1 MRLFVLEVKRVL
13 KTRMTW
19 ILILLALALSA
30 LMAYIPVTFEEVLIT
45 DETGQEIRLSG
56 LDAIHYYQQY
66 NHSLARAA
74 WIDVLGLILNLA
86 FTETYQ
92 WVFSIFSENGRS
104 WKHIN

>member
-1 MRLFVLEVKRVL
+1 M
-13 KTRMTW
+13 
-19 ILILLALALSA
+19 
-30 LMAYIPVTFEEVLIT
+30 
-45 DETGQEIRLSG
+45 
-56 LDAIHYYQQY
+56 
-66 NHSLARAA
+66 ARAA